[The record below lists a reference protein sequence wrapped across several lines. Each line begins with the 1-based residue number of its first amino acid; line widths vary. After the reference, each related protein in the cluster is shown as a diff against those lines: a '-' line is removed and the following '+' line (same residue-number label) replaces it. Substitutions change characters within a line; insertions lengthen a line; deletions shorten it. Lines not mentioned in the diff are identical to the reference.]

1 MTPELTAAL
10 KQCPLFRDMTE
21 SDITRVTTAA
31 GYRMQSFARRDIYCV
46 SGDHCRHVDIVV
58 SGELVA
64 RITGLSGRQV
74 EVISLRCGDIIAPCF
89 IYASDKR
96 LPIDIE
102 AQTDTTILRMQPSAL
117 QQMVDADACVRRN
130 FIRCLSDIGSY
141 LASKIG
147 FLSLLT
153 VREKVAGYLRS
164 EAALQ
169 KSLHVRLDTSRQ
181 RLADSFAIQKF
192 SLLRCLAE
200 MEQQGIIKVDGK
212 EITILA
218 PERLR

>member
-1 MTPELTAAL
+1 
-10 KQCPLFRDMTE
+10 MTE

-64 RITGLSGRQV
+64 RMTGLSGRQV

-141 LASKIG
+141 TSASTPPASD
-147 FLSLLT
+147 LPTASP
-153 VREKVAGYLRS
+153 YRS
-164 EAALQ
+164 SRYCAVSPRWSSKASSRSTAK
-169 KSLHVRLDTSRQ
+169 KSQYSPPNV
-181 RLADSFAIQKF
+181 
-192 SLLRCLAE
+192 
-200 MEQQGIIKVDGK
+200 
-212 EITILA
+212 
-218 PERLR
+218 

>member
-1 MTPELTAAL
+1 M
-10 KQCPLFRDMTE
+10 
-21 SDITRVTTAA
+21 
-31 GYRMQSFARRDIYCV
+31 
-46 SGDHCRHVDIVV
+46 
-58 SGELVA
+58 
-64 RITGLSGRQV
+64 
-74 EVISLRCGDIIAPCF
+74 
-89 IYASDKR
+89 
-96 LPIDIE
+96 
-102 AQTDTTILRMQPSAL
+102 
-117 QQMVDADACVRRN
+117 RRN

-169 KSLHVRLDTSRQ
+169 QSLHVRLDTSRQ

>member
-1 MTPELTAAL
+1 M
-10 KQCPLFRDMTE
+10 
-21 SDITRVTTAA
+21 
-31 GYRMQSFARRDIYCV
+31 
-46 SGDHCRHVDIVV
+46 
-58 SGELVA
+58 
-64 RITGLSGRQV
+64 

-117 QQMVDADACVRRN
+117 QQMVDADACVRGN